1 MSKIPYDISTHEYVC
16 TTLGY
21 MRKASETKDFS
32 QLDALIERVQFHV
45 NNMENAI
52 GEAWETKNK
61 VAGICVN
68 EKLSDEDFKKE
79 VLEAMAYYIDKHIK
93 ERQLRAW

>member
-52 GEAWETKNK
+52 GDAWYTKNK
-61 VAGICVN
+61 VTNICLD
-68 EKLSDEDFKKE
+68 EELSDEDFKKKI
-79 VLEAMAYYIDKHIK
+79 LEAMAYYIDKHHK
-93 ERQLRAW
+93 EKQLRSW

>member
-1 MSKIPYDISTHEYVC
+1 MSKIPYDICTHEYVC

-79 VLEAMAYYIDKHIK
+79 VLESMAYYIDKHIK

>member
-1 MSKIPYDISTHEYVC
+1 MSKVPYDISTHEYVC

-45 NNMENAI
+45 NNMEQAI

-61 VAGICVN
+61 VTSICLEEELN
-68 EKLSDEDFKKE
+68 DENFKKK
-79 VLEAMAYYIDKHIK
+79 VLGAMAYYIDKQTK
-93 ERQLRAW
+93 EKQLRSW

>member
-1 MSKIPYDISTHEYVC
+1 
-16 TTLGY
+16 
-21 MRKASETKDFS
+21 
-32 QLDALIERVQFHV
+32 
-45 NNMENAI
+45 MENAI